1 MCYLSKIMFCEDGVG
16 KQLTGKLVK
25 FHQHYKYHGILA
37 DVDVHTCFQ
46 CNIMVQI
53 GWRAGVCRWNC
64 VCTRGL
70 SFPQTKL
77 ASAVRGAFDAV
88 RRSLLSPQRLHLSC
102 RFPNNCLLSAL
113 TFVRTIVFCGCYRTT
128 HRLADREHAV
138 QVKPDRD
145 ISRAEPMCAPYLGQ
159 LDIRPIIT
167 TPKLF
172 LFTIKHLQ

>member
-1 MCYLSKIMFCEDGVG
+1 MED
-16 KQLTGKLVK
+16 
-25 FHQHYKYHGILA
+25 
-37 DVDVHTCFQ
+37 
-46 CNIMVQI
+46 
-53 GWRAGVCRWNC
+53 GVCRWYR

-102 RFPNNCLLSAL
+102 RFPNNCLLSAFTSSEQL
-113 TFVRTIVFCGCYRTT
+113 SFVDVTALHTDLLSR
-128 HRLADREHAV
+128 ADREHAV

-145 ISRAEPMCAPYLGQ
+145 ISRAEPMGAPYLGQ

-172 LFTIKHLQ
+172 LLTIKQASSMTDLRRSNLWLVTFPPPYQWHLFYILLL

>member
-1 MCYLSKIMFCEDGVG
+1 MED
-16 KQLTGKLVK
+16 
-25 FHQHYKYHGILA
+25 
-37 DVDVHTCFQ
+37 
-46 CNIMVQI
+46 
-53 GWRAGVCRWNC
+53 GVCRWYR

-102 RFPNNCLLSAL
+102 RFPNNCLLSVFTSSEQL
-113 TFVRTIVFCGCYRTT
+113 SFVDVTAVHTDLLSR
-128 HRLADREHAV
+128 ADREHAV

-159 LDIRPIIT
+159 LDIRTIIT

-172 LFTIKHLQ
+172 LFTIKHLQWETWALRRSNLLLVTFPPPYQWHLFYILLL

>member
-1 MCYLSKIMFCEDGVG
+1 MQHHGLDWMED
-16 KQLTGKLVK
+16 
-25 FHQHYKYHGILA
+25 
-37 DVDVHTCFQ
+37 
-46 CNIMVQI
+46 
-53 GWRAGVCRWNC
+53 GVCRWNR

-102 RFPNNCLLSAL
+102 RFPNNCLLSAF
-113 TFVRTIVFCGCYRTT
+113 TFVWRIVFCGYDCT
-128 HRLADREHAV
+128 HNTQTCRVEQIENM

-145 ISRAEPMCAPYLGQ
+145 VSRAEPMCAPYLGQ

-172 LFTIKHLQ
+172 LFTIKQASSMTDLRRSNLWLVTFPPPYQWHLFYILLL